1 MKIFRS
7 WSKKAATA
15 VGVLLLL
22 VLAVDFNSRMVHM
35 LELRGEMEVEQA
47 RLEELLA
54 REEVLRQAIEFA
66 ESDEAIDSWAREE
79 NWMALE
85 GDVVV
90 VPISDGTVI
99 QEEKVIE
106 VEPQEYL
113 SNWDAW
119 IMWLTYR
126 E

>member
-1 MKIFRS
+1 MNIFRS
-7 WSKKAATA
+7 WSKKVGTA

-22 VLAVDFNSRMVHM
+22 ILAVDFNSRMVHM
-35 LELRGEMEVEQA
+35 LELRGEMDVEQA
-47 RLEELLA
+47 RLDELLKK
-54 REEVLRQAIEFA
+54 EEVLRQAIEFA
-66 ESDEAIDSWAREE
+66 ESDEAIDEWAREE

-90 VPISDGTVI
+90 VPISDGTVL
-99 QEEKVIE
+99 EEERVIE

-113 SNWDAW
+113 SNWDSW
-119 IMWLTYR
+119 ILWLTYR